1 MTYPNVL
8 VLDYMKTSGQ
18 ITPEIQMQAEQFIA
32 QGYQRLLTFEVPGG
46 GFSLFG
52 RSPAQTMLTAYG
64 LMEFSDMARVHYVD
78 PDLIQRTAEWLIAQQ
93 APDGHWPVQ
102 GLTIESGW
110 ENLTNGNM
118 PATAYVAWA
127 LGQAGFEDTE
137 AVQRGLT
144 YVRERMSLEDDSYAL
159 ALVANA
165 LASGDPRGEST
176 ARVLEE
182 LEIRKVIEGDRVYWT
197 TGLSSFMGAR
207 GSAASIEVT
216 ALIAHAML
224 EADAYAETVNGALN
238 YLTAQKDSF
247 GTWATTQATIL
258 SLKTML
264 LSATKGS
271 ESGEEATVRVTFN
284 GEEADAIA
292 INDANGDVVHLVSFT
307 DKAMS
312 GENKLAIDVEGKRSL
327 MYQIISEYYLPWEM
341 VPEPTPQEE
350 AVSIQV
356 AYDRTE
362 LEVNDVVTAKVQAR
376 LKVPGVSRM
385 ALLDLGVPPGFTV
398 LTEDLSLLV
407 EREVISRYELAAR
420 QVIIYL
426 EDFSSE
432 KPLTFS
438 YRMRAKYPLKAK
450 APDSQAYDYYTPDRQ
465 GTQRPLQIT
474 VNE

>member
-1 MTYPNVL
+1 MTYPNIL
-8 VLDYMKTSGQ
+8 VLDYMKSSGQ
-18 ITPEIQMQAEQFIA
+18 ITPEIQMQAEQLIA

-52 RSPAQTMLTAYG
+52 RPPAQLMLTAYG
-64 LMEFSDMARVHYVD
+64 LMQFSDMARVHYVD
-78 PDLIQRTAEWLIAQQ
+78 PDLIERTAQWLMAQQ
-93 APDGHWPVQ
+93 KSDGHWPVE

-110 ENLTNGNM
+110 ENLVNSDM

-127 LGQAGFEDTE
+127 LIEAGYEDTD
-137 AVQRGLT
+137 AVQRGLS
-144 YVRERMSLEDDSYAL
+144 YVREHLSLQDDSYAL

-165 LASGDPRGEST
+165 LAGGDPQGDAT
-176 ARVLEE
+176 KRVLAE
-182 LEIRKVIEGDRVYWT
+182 LESRKVVEGDRVYWT
-197 TGLSSFMGAR
+197 TDVPSFMGAQ
-207 GSAASIEVT
+207 GNTASIETT
-216 ALIAHAML
+216 AMVAYAML
-224 EADAYAETVNGALN
+224 KADAYPDTVNGALN

-247 GTWATTQATIL
+247 GTWNTTQATIL

-271 ESGEEATVRVTFN
+271 EGGEDATVRVTFN
-284 GEEADAIA
+284 GEEADPIA
-292 INDANGDVVHLVSFT
+292 INDQNGDVVHLVSFT
-307 DKAMS
+307 DKALP

-327 MYQIISEYYLPWEM
+327 MYQIISEYYLPWEL

-356 AYDRTE
+356 EYDRTE
-362 LEVNDVVTAKVQAR
+362 LAVNDVVTTQVQAR
-376 LKVPGVSRM
+376 LKLPGVARM
-385 ALLDLGVPPGFTV
+385 AVLDLGVPPGFAV

-407 EREVISRYELAAR
+407 ERGVISRYELAAR

-465 GTQRPLQIT
+465 GTQRPQEIT